1 MRIVNIVLG
10 DATGGRWKVVLD
22 YTRVLREL
30 GHEVTLVAHQK
41 QRALIEQSGLD
52 LGSVVYLRNSGHF
65 DLVATVHAWRLLRSL
80 QAELVIAHCSRSI
93 ALMKRAAGKH
103 TPVVCVMHAL
113 NPKRCTKADAFIN
126 ITHCIEDRL
135 REAGAGD
142 KPHVHV
148 PNMLTDMNA
157 ALPAC
162 RPRQSPVHIGAIGR
176 FVRYKG
182 FDVFVDALAVLKQQ
196 GIAFTATLAGSGEDA
211 PLLREKLAQ
220 HGLTDQVTMPGW
232 LPSSQALFDEVD
244 LLCVPS
250 RHEPFG
256 LILLEAFNAGI
267 PMAVAKAE
275 GPLEI
280 CTDGEDALL
289 AETDSAE
296 ALASQL
302 KKLIDQPEL
311 AAHLREA
318 GFVTLKTRYAET
330 VVKHQLN
337 DALTQIKQQLSGV

>member
-1 MRIVNIVLG
+1 MKIINIVLG

-41 QRALIEQSGLD
+41 QRPQIQASGRD
-52 LGSVVYLRNSGHF
+52 LGEVVYLRNSGHY
-65 DLVATVHAWRLLRSL
+65 DPIATVQAWRLLRRKR
-80 QAELVIAHCSRSI
+80 ADIVIAHCSRSI

-113 NPKRCTKADAFIN
+113 NPKRCTQADAFIN

-135 REAGAGD
+135 RQSGAAH
-142 KPHVHV
+142 KPHLHV
-148 PNMLTDMNA
+148 PNMLTDMNPV
-157 ALPAC
+157 LPPPA
-162 RPRQSPVHIGAIGR
+162 PRRSPIHIGAIGR

-182 FDVFVDALAVLKQQ
+182 FDLFMDALGVLKQR
-196 GIAFTATLAGSGEDA
+196 GVPFTATLAGSGEDL
-211 PLLREKLAQ
+211 PLIKEKLATQ
-220 HGLTDQVTMPGW
+220 GLQDRVTLPGW
-232 LPSSQALFDEVD
+232 LPNSQALFDHID

-267 PMAVAKAE
+267 PMVVAKAE

-280 CTDGEDALL
+280 CTDGVDALM
-289 AETDSAE
+289 AEVDSAE
-296 ALASQL
+296 SLAS
-302 KKLIDQPEL
+302 KLIHLIESPEL
-311 AAHLREA
+311 AAQLRQA
-318 GFVTLKTRYAET
+318 GYETLRGRYSEQ
-330 VVKHQLN
+330 VVKTQLN
-337 DALTQIKQQLSGV
+337 EALLAIKAALG